1 MYNPEKPST
10 LCTQIQDDDKQSKTH
25 VLYTTMRKET
35 QITYI
40 RHQLSYKTTG
50 GINKGYPTPA
60 NIDFVNG

>member
-1 MYNPEKPST
+1 
-10 LCTQIQDDDKQSKTH
+10 
-25 VLYTTMRKET
+25 MRKET